1 MGRRVR
7 EVWVR
12 WAEKQPNPKPSWLLN
27 YDAITPAEQD
37 ADDCIGMAIWAECFD
52 KFQSEIA
59 ELELTKQ
66 RLAAAEARSYERI
79 AEIDEIRE
87 QLANAREGDNWVL
100 MARESIANGNC
111 PWCFCMDE
119 GPHQPG
125 CYVNEI
131 EAENSRLH
139 RELCEMSEPRLKL
152 HATIQQLAE
161 RLAEAEAEL
170 NECRSDLSST
180 VADWK
185 DAHDGKMIAE
195 TAAFFLLEV
204 CKHTDEVRYEQA
216 LKHWP
221 FLEEA
226 KGGRDE

>member
-1 MGRRVR
+1 MTPYNTAGYNS
-7 EVWVR
+7 
-12 WAEKQPNPKPSWLLN
+12 PN
-27 YDAITPAEQD
+27 ER
-37 ADDCIGMAIWAECFD
+37 
-52 KFQSEIA
+52 IA
-59 ELELTKQ
+59 ELRQ

-152 HATIQQLAE
+152 HATIQQLTE
-161 RLAEAEAEL
+161 RLAEAEAQRDEA
-170 NECRSDLSST
+170 CRCLQEALRYVPSGLRR
-180 VADWK
+180 
-185 DAHDGKMIAE
+185 E
-195 TAAFFLLEV
+195 
-204 CKHTDEVRYEQA
+204 RYEIA
-216 LKHWP
+216 
-221 FLEEA
+221 A

>member
-1 MGRRVR
+1 MSDERPKCGLCGHPMPKGEEMFKFHGYSGPCPGPRTKPMGGVP
-7 EVWVR
+7 EVIELHGEKWVR
-12 WAEKQPNPKPSWLLN
+12 IDVVRK
-27 YDAITPAEQD
+27 
-37 ADDCIGMAIWAECFD
+37 
-52 KFQSEIA
+52 
-59 ELELTKQ
+59 LEE

-161 RLAEAEAEL
+161 RLAAATAAARFYARYYDGPAESLLGEEDRKAFQWVEL
-170 NECRSDLSST
+170 NRGE
-180 VADWK
+180 
-185 DAHDGKMIAE
+185 
-195 TAAFFLLEV
+195 
-204 CKHTDEVRYEQA
+204 
-216 LKHWP
+216 P
-221 FLEEA
+221 
-226 KGGRDE
+226 